1 MEEESGG
8 VVDESEREE
17 QFGRWVE
24 EGVVGFG
31 GFARICI
38 CEDFGGE
45 DVGVSSG
52 E

>member
-8 VVDESEREE
+8 IVDESERQQ
-17 QFGRWVE
+17 QFRRWVE
-24 EGVVGFG
+24 EGVMGFG
-31 GFARICI
+31 GFARI

-45 DVGVSSG
+45 DVGVGRG